1 MIIKSLELV
10 NFRNYDNV
18 FINFS
23 PKLNIIYGNNAQGKT
38 NILEGIYVLC
48 LTKSHRLY
56 VDNNLIKNGCSTT
69 KLNGKFEDKILD
81 KDLKLLITEKGKI
94 LEKNNN
100 KIKKINEYVSESN
113 IIIFYPED
121 LNLIK
126 GSPLERRRY
135 LNIELSQ
142 LYSEYMINLNNYNK
156 ILKIRNDLLKKL
168 KNNIQIDLNYFFI
181 ITDYLIDK
189 SIIICQLR
197 KKYFEEINKYCE
209 KIYKKISGYDNFR
222 LIYKPNIDIEQEDL
236 KIYLIDYFRKIYNDE
251 IKLGT
256 TLIGPHKDDYYFE
269 LNGINLKEYGSQGQQ
284 RMAILT
290 LKLSEIEIFKDLKKE
305 KPILLLDDVFS
316 ELDDNK
322 KNLLLKY
329 IDDDIQVIITT
340 TDLDNINNK
349 ILEKAKLFEIQNGKI
364 INIREV

>member
-1 MIIKSLELV
+1 MIIKSLELT

-18 FINFS
+18 LINFS

-56 VDNNLIKNGCSTT
+56 VDNNLIKNGLNFT
-69 KLNGKFEDKILD
+69 KLNGFFEDGILD
-81 KDLKLLITEKGKI
+81 KNLNLIINEKGKI

-126 GSPLERRRY
+126 GAPLERRRY
-135 LNIELSQ
+135 LNIQLSQ
-142 LYSEYMINLNNYNK
+142 LYNEYMVNLNDYNK
-156 ILKIRNDLLKKL
+156 LLKMRNDLLKKL
-168 KNNIQIDLNYFFI
+168 KNNIQIDLNYFSI
-181 ITDYLIDK
+181 ITNYIIDR
-189 SIIICQLR
+189 SIIIYKLR
-197 KKYFEEINKYCE
+197 KQYFEELNLYCN
-209 KIYKKISGYDNFR
+209 KIYKEISGYDNFKI
-222 LIYKPNIDIEQEDL
+222 IYKPNIELEIEDL
-236 KIYLIDYFRKIYNDE
+236 KNHLLNLFKKKYNDE
-251 IKLGT
+251 VKLGT

-269 LNGINLKEYGSQGQQ
+269 LDGINLKEYGSQGQQ

-290 LKLSEIEIFKDLKKE
+290 LKLSEIEIFKKLKNE

-316 ELDDNK
+316 ELDDDK

-329 IDDDIQVIITT
+329 IDNDMQVIITT
-340 TDLDNINNK
+340 TDLNNINNK
-349 ILEKAKLFEIQNGKI
+349 ILENAKLFEIENGKI